1 VRPVEANC
9 DDERLHVTLSDGR
22 AVAVPL
28 WWYPRLLNADVASRN
43 PIEVMPLGLHWPNL
57 DEDISVDSILGG
69 EMAPG
74 ARDPAEETVDISKLL
89 EIVRHPPVA
98 SERNEAPLV
107 AGARCPI
114 DYRSMIYERVWRAY
128 FVGERLPDIDYER
141 FFAATDTLL
150 DVADLLH
157 VAENGIWP
165 LSKSAGQLWMYG
177 ALQALVVQQEACEQL
192 LHCFGVANPPDAAQ
206 TFLQVN
212 DLRISVVG
220 HPHNHTRN
228 KNLTYKGCTF
238 LAHRSPGSRTRFEV
252 GTYADFK
259 EFVSR
264 TIDVPELVARQQI
277 AIQQSLSLVW
287 NAIKNDPRFDPK
299 VEMDS

>member
-1 VRPVEANC
+1 MRPVEAHR

-43 PIEVMPLGLHWPNL
+43 SIELMPMGLHWPNL

-89 EIVRHPPVA
+89 ESVRHPPVDLERKEA
-98 SERNEAPLV
+98 SLV

-157 VAENGIWP
+157 LAESGIWP

-177 ALQALVVQQEACEQL
+177 ALQALVVQQGATRQL
-192 LHCFGVANPPDAAQ
+192 LGCFKLMEHPHASEV
-206 TFLQVN
+206 FRQVN
-212 DLRISVVG
+212 DLRVSAAG
-220 HPHNHTRN
+220 HPHNHNN
-228 KNLTYKGCTF
+228 KNLTYQGCTF
-238 LAHRSPGSRTRFEV
+238 LAHRSSSSRTRFEV
-252 GTYADFK
+252 GTYANFK
-259 EFVSR
+259 EFISR

-299 VEMDS
+299 MEMDS